1 MQSSLEKREK
11 VRIFTDVNKN
21 KTNMKLENFKNGYD
35 VTLGSSLA
43 VNEKNDCAVRAFANA
58 FNITY
63 NMAHKFAANVFDRK
77 PKRGVKGMFVKLS
90 KLGFAQF
97 DMFADS
103 LFPEI
108 RTYSLHPLTRSKTGK
123 VVNHSYTHK
132 EVSHTV
138 KTFCAEFN
146 KGTFI
151 VMVAKHALVIKDGVV
166 IDNPNYKFTGYRR
179 IVESAV
185 AVK

>member
-1 MQSSLEKREK
+1 
-11 VRIFTDVNKN
+11 
-21 KTNMKLENFKNGYD
+21 MKLENFKNGYD
-35 VTLGSSLA
+35 VTVGSSLA

-58 FNITY
+58 FNISY
-63 NMAHKFAANVFDRK
+63 DVAHKFAEDKFARK
-77 PKRGVKGMFVKLS
+77 AKKGVKGMFITLS
-90 KLGFAQF
+90 KLGFATF
-97 DMFADS
+97 DLFQNS
-103 LFPEI
+103 LFPET

-123 VVNHSYTHK
+123 VVNHAYKHK

-151 VMVAKHALVIKDGVV
+151 VMVAKHALVIKDGIV

-185 AVK
+185 AIK

>member
-1 MQSSLEKREK
+1 M
-11 VRIFTDVNKN
+11 I
-21 KTNMKLENFKNGYD
+21 LENFKNGYD
-35 VTLGSSLA
+35 VTMGSSLA

-63 NMAHKFAANVFDRK
+63 NTAHEFAANVFNRK
-77 PKRGVKGMFVKLS
+77 PRKGTKSVFPTLAE
-90 KLGFAQF
+90 LGFAQF

-103 LFPEI
+103 LFPET
-108 RTYSLHPLTRSKTGK
+108 RVYSIHPLTRSKTGK
-123 VVNHSYTHK
+123 VVNHAYRHK

-151 VMVAKHALVIKDGVV
+151 VMVAKHALVIKDGIV

-185 AVK
+185 AIK